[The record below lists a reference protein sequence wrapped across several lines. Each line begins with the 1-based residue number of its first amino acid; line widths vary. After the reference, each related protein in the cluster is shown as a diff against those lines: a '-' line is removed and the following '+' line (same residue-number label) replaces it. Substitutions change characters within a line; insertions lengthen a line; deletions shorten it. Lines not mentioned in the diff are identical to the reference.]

1 MKYILTIIMATA
13 LISCGTP
20 KDTTAYAN
28 SAKVLDAM
36 VAAEAFQIESD
47 VANPMVTS
55 GLNAVGNS
63 GLLPAGS
70 SVSRINLIGNSNF
83 LRVEGNE
90 VSAYL
95 PYYGER
101 RTGVS
106 FDNNSAIEF
115 EGVPST
121 YTVSKDEEKNRY
133 TIKFEISERN
143 ETYSV
148 ILTLFPN
155 LKSTI
160 DINSTDRTSIRY
172 DGYVEAI
179 KVEE

>member
-1 MKYILTIIMATA
+1 MKYLLTIILAA
-13 LISCGTP
+13 VLISCGTS
-20 KDTTAYAN
+20 KDGTAYAE
-28 SAKVLDAM
+28 SAKVLDAL

-55 GLNAVGNS
+55 GLNALSNS

-70 SVSRINLIGNSNF
+70 SAGRINLIGNSNF

-101 RTGVS
+101 RTGAS
-106 FDNNSAIEF
+106 FDNKSAIEF
-115 EGVPST
+115 DGEPYS
-121 YTVSKDEEKNRY
+121 YTVSKDEAKNRY
-133 TIKFEISERN
+133 TIKFEITEKN

-155 LKSTI
+155 LKSSI
-160 DINSTDRTSIRY
+160 DINSSNRTSIRY
-172 DGYVEAI
+172 DGRVEAI
-179 KVEE
+179 KVEK